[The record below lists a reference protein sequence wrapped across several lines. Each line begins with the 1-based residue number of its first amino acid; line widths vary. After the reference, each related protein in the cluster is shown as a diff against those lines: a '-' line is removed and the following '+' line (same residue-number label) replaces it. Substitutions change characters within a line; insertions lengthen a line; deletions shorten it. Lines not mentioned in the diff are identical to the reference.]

1 MNLKLRSTFVII
13 ISLVLLLG
21 LIIGI
26 GVVDNS
32 IKIAQENPFLNK
44 IYINKELNFAYL
56 RYLNLSLKIPF
67 GFDYF
72 KPLLYGIIISFY
84 AIKSMIIDTL
94 LKIF

>member
-1 MNLKLRSTFVII
+1 MDSKFRNIFALFV
-13 ISLVLLLG
+13 SLALVFA

-44 IYINKELNFAYL
+44 IYINKELKFAYL

-67 GFDYF
+67 GFDCF